1 MNENKNKAFVIFVG
15 AFLVIRNLLSFVFTM
30 LIDRSA
36 YRFDV
41 FNDLI
46 MPMMLAMVL
55 GYIFIYRKK

>member
-1 MNENKNKAFVIFVG
+1 MNENRNKAFVIFVG
-15 AFLVIRNLLSFVFTM
+15 AFLAIRNLLSFVFTM

>member
-1 MNENKNKAFVIFVG
+1 MIENKNKAFVIFVA
-15 AFLVIRNLLSFVFTM
+15 AFLLIRNLLNFMLTM

-36 YRFDV
+36 YRFDP
-41 FNDLI
+41 FNDLM

>member
-1 MNENKNKAFVIFVG
+1 MNENKNKAFVIFVA
-15 AFLVIRNLLSFVFTM
+15 AFLVIRNLLSFAVTM

-55 GYIFIYRKK
+55 GYIFIYRRK

>member
-1 MNENKNKAFVIFVG
+1 MNENKNKAFVIFVA
-15 AFLVIRNLLSFVFTM
+15 AFLVTM

-46 MPMMLAMVL
+46 MPMMLTMVL